1 MAYYPRLLD
10 EYLKIKLDS
19 AAAVLIEG
27 PRFSG
32 KTETAKVHANS
43 FIELDGDIASN
54 SPKLEDLLVGLEPRL
69 LDEWQVVPKIWNQ
82 VRRSVDQN
90 SNPGR
95 FILTGSA
102 TPEPDSNRHLG
113 AGRIERLKMRTMS
126 LFETGY
132 SDGSVSLEAL
142 FSDQQSPT
150 KTVEFKMTSLLRE
163 ICVGGWPALRNLSIE
178 AAQSRLISYIKDTA
192 SDDYSVL
199 DKNIRNTSQL
209 TRLIQSIARNTGSDK
224 NLKLFGADMSPGSAA
239 DDATVAS
246 YFEILERLH
255 LVDLVPGSSWHLRS
269 RVSMRSKP
277 RVYLTDPSLAAAAM
291 GASPNKLLAD
301 LETLGFLYENLVMR
315 DLITYLSPTDA
326 RVEYYRDSSDLEV
339 DAILRLWNGD
349 WAAIEIKL
357 GQGGIE
363 KAARSLNQLKS
374 KLDPNKNPAPKFMA
388 VVTNSEFSYRRE
400 DGIWVVSLA
409 QLGP

>member
-1 MAYYPRLLD
+1 MEYYPRLLD
-10 EYLKIKLDS
+10 EHLRIKLQS

-43 FIELDGDIASN
+43 YIELDGEIQAN
-54 SPKLEDLLVGLEPRL
+54 SPKLEDLLIGSEPRL
-69 LDEWQVVPKIWNQ
+69 LDEWQVVPEIWNK

-90 SNPGR
+90 PKPGR

-102 TPEPDSNRHLG
+102 TPEPDSNRHTG
-113 AGRIERLKMRTMS
+113 AGRFERLKMRTMS
-126 LFETGY
+126 LVETEY

-142 FSDQQSPT
+142 FFGSQSPT
-150 KTVEFKMTSLLRE
+150 KPKEFDMADLLRE
-163 ICVGGWPALRNLSIE
+163 ICVGGWPALRGLSIE
-178 AAQSRLISYIKDTA
+178 AAQSRLISYVKDTA
-192 SDDYSVL
+192 SDDYSLL
-199 DKNIRNTSQL
+199 DKRIRNTDQL

-224 NLKLFGADMSPGSAA
+224 NLKLYSQDMAPGFAA
-239 DDATVAS
+239 DDETVAS

-277 RVYLTDPSLAAAAM
+277 RVYLADPSLAVAAL
-291 GASPNKLLAD
+291 GGSPKRLLQD
-301 LETLGFLYENLVMR
+301 LKTLGFLYENLVMH
-315 DLITYLSPTDA
+315 DLITYLSPNNA
-326 RVEYYRDSSDLEV
+326 RVEYYRDSSGLEV

-357 GQGGIE
+357 GQGGID

-374 KLDPNKNPAPKFMA
+374 KLDPDKNPEPKFLA
-388 VVTNSEFSYRRE
+388 IITNSEFSYRRE
-400 DGIWVVSLA
+400 DGIWVISLA